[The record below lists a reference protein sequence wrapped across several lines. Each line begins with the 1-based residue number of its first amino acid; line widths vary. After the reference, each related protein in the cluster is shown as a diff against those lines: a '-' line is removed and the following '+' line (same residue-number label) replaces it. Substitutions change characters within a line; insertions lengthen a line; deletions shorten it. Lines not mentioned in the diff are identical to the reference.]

1 MGHCKYVQAA
11 LANRIVVQEHEAE
24 FSIALL
30 FTAKA
35 RTPFYSNLV
44 NAHRQGTLMQ
54 LLFY

>member
-24 FSIALL
+24 FLIALL